1 MPILPA
7 APLPASSS
15 SGPQIETHDVAPR
28 GLLRSAAHAA
38 YNSIAFL
45 TSFIFHFALVV
56 FLAMFTLVG
65 PSQPPQLLTVIEPDM
80 TEDLEMFEIELD
92 QSNEISTEMAEA
104 SMPVSEMGMGGL
116 VAASLSAP
124 VLQEQAIDPTETVDV
139 QLSDIAMISK
149 DTDSLIQEIPSGTI
163 GSAQEVVSD
172 YQEAMDQIAQEL
184 IWMLSKNKVLVIW
197 LFDQSESMKDDQQI
211 IRGRISRVYQ
221 EIGLTEEGQ
230 GDMLTTAITSY
241 GQGFQLL
248 TPAPTAVLS
257 EIQSAIDKIQV
268 DTSGE
273 EMSCSAIMEALAQH
287 KKYANIADRKIAM
300 ILVSDESGNPGDNQ
314 SQLENV
320 IKTAQQMDCRLFV
333 MGREAMFG
341 YPHAHYQWRHP
352 FDGEMHLLKIDR
364 GPETAFVEQLQTDG
378 YGKRWDAMTAG
389 FGPYE
394 QVRMAKETGGRFFM
408 LPGQEDKIHRVT
420 DRKFDPKTMDYF
432 RPDLRPRAEQVA
444 EIKGDPLKSLVTK
457 VVYDLNPFQEDRANV
472 LTIRHWYSRN
482 PQEMAN
488 QVRKEQSEV
497 IPYGR
502 YLDEAIKVMEK
513 NVELRDNSVSIRWQ
527 ANFDLILGQLY
538 AYRCRAYEYG
548 VSSELFLKNPT
559 PPNPDRAEYLEFRG
573 WELRTRKEL
582 VAADKTQADADRAK
596 QLLTFVTQEYQGT
609 PWATRAAWE
618 VKRGFG
624 STLVPYYFDVR
635 RRKSDQKVPI
645 PKL

>member
-1 MPILPA
+1 M
-7 APLPASSS
+7 SSVPTS
-15 SGPQIETHDVAPR
+15 SPSSAPQIETHEAAPR
-28 GLLRSAAHAA
+28 GLLHRAAHTA
-38 YNSIAFL
+38 YQSTAFL
-45 TSFIFHFALVV
+45 ASFIFHFALVV
-56 FLAMFTLVG
+56 VLAMFTFVDPLRQRPLV
-65 PSQPPQLLTVIEPDM
+65 TVIEPDM
-80 TEDLEMFEIELD
+80 TQDLEMFEIELD
-92 QSNEISTEMAEA
+92 PMDKLSTEMAEA

-116 VAASLSAP
+116 VAASISAP
-124 VLQEQAIDPTETVDV
+124 VLLEQAIDPKETVDV

-163 GSAQEVVSD
+163 GSAQEVVSN

-184 IWMLSKNKVLVIW
+184 IWMLSKDKVLVIW
-197 LFDQSESMKDDQQI
+197 LFDQSESMKDDQKI
-211 IRGRISRVYQ
+211 IRDRILRVYQ

-230 GDMLTTAITSY
+230 GDMLTTAVTSY

-257 EIQSAIDKIQV
+257 EIQKAIDQIQI
-268 DTSGE
+268 DESGE

-287 KKYANIADRKIAM
+287 KKYANIADRKIAL
-300 ILVSDESGNPGDNQ
+300 ILVTDESGNTVDNQ
-314 SQLENV
+314 SQLENT
-320 IKTAQQMDCRLFV
+320 IKAAQQMDCRLFV
-333 MGREAMFG
+333 LGREAMFG
-341 YPHAHYQWRHP
+341 YPYAHYEWRHP
-352 FDGEMHLLKIDR
+352 YDGEVHLLKIDR

-420 DRKFDPKTMDYF
+420 DRKFDPETMDYY

-457 VVYDLNPFQEDRANV
+457 VVYDLNPFQEDRADV

-482 PQEMAN
+482 PQEMAS
-488 QVRKEQSEV
+488 QVRREQTDV
-497 IPYGR
+497 MPYGR

-513 NVELRDNSVSIRWQ
+513 NVHLRDESTSNRWK
-527 ANFDLILGQLY
+527 ANFDLIRGQLY

-548 VSSELFLKNPT
+548 VSSEMFLKNPT
-559 PPNPDRAEYLEFRG
+559 PPDPKRPEYMEFRG

-582 VAADKTQADADRAK
+582 VAADKTQSDADRAAE
-596 QLLTFVTQEYQGT
+596 LLTQVTKDYAGT

-624 STLVPYYFDVR
+624 STLVPHYFDLR

>member
-1 MPILPA
+1 MSSVPTSSPSPA
-7 APLPASSS
+7 
-15 SGPQIETHDVAPR
+15 PQIETHEAAPR
-28 GLLRSAAHAA
+28 GLLHRAAHTA
-38 YNSIAFL
+38 YQSTAFL
-45 TSFIFHFALVV
+45 ASFIFHFALVV
-56 FLAMFTLVG
+56 VLAMFTFVDPLRQRPLV
-65 PSQPPQLLTVIEPDM
+65 TVIEPDM
-80 TEDLEMFEIELD
+80 TQDLEMFEIELD
-92 QSNEISTEMAEA
+92 PMDKLSTEMAEA

-116 VAASLSAP
+116 VAASISAP
-124 VLQEQAIDPTETVDV
+124 VLLEQAIDPKETVDV

-163 GSAQEVVSD
+163 GSAQEVVSN

-184 IWMLSKNKVLVIW
+184 IWMLSKDKVLVIW
-197 LFDQSESMKDDQQI
+197 LFDQSESMKDDQKI
-211 IRGRISRVYQ
+211 IRDRILRVYQ

-230 GDMLTTAITSY
+230 GDMLTTAVTSY

-257 EIQSAIDKIQV
+257 EIQKAIDQIQI
-268 DTSGE
+268 DESGE

-287 KKYANIADRKIAM
+287 KKYANIADRKIAL
-300 ILVSDESGNPGDNQ
+300 ILVTDESGNTVDNQ
-314 SQLENV
+314 SQLENT
-320 IKTAQQMDCRLFV
+320 IKAAQQMDCRLFV
-333 MGREAMFG
+333 LGREAMFG
-341 YPHAHYQWRHP
+341 YPYAHYEWRHP
-352 FDGEMHLLKIDR
+352 YDGEVHLLKIDR

-420 DRKFDPKTMDYF
+420 DRKFDPETMDYY

-457 VVYDLNPFQEDRANV
+457 VVYDLNPFQEDRADV

-482 PQEMAN
+482 PQEMAS
-488 QVRKEQSEV
+488 QVRREQTDV
-497 IPYGR
+497 MPYGR

-513 NVELRDNSVSIRWQ
+513 NVHLRDESTSNRWK
-527 ANFDLILGQLY
+527 ANFDLIRGQLY

-548 VSSELFLKNPT
+548 VSSEMFLKNPT
-559 PPNPDRAEYLEFRG
+559 PPDPKRPEYMEFRG

-582 VAADKTQADADRAK
+582 VAADKTQSDADRAAE
-596 QLLTFVTQEYQGT
+596 LLTQVTKDYAGT

-624 STLVPYYFDVR
+624 STLVPHYFDLR